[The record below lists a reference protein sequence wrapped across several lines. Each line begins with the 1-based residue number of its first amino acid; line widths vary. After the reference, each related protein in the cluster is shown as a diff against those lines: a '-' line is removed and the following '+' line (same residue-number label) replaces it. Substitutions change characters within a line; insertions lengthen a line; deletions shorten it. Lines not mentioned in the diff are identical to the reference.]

1 MSLQGNEESLLTI
14 ENQISLLSM
23 QSLSK
28 VSIDGIFIRNT
39 SNLTSAMFLV
49 DQSELVVSSMRLS
62 HT

>member
-1 MSLQGNEESLLTI
+1 MSLQGNEESPLTI

-49 DQSELVVSSMRLS
+49 DQSELVVSSMMFS

>member
-39 SNLTSAMFLV
+39 SNLTSAIFLV

>member
-1 MSLQGNEESLLTI
+1 MSLQGNEESPLTI

-49 DQSELVVSSMRLS
+49 DQSELVVSSMRFS